1 MKVSQ
6 FKKLEEGFFSDLGN
20 IGSSSNRDNQDKIS
34 EKSKKLFIKDFIKD
48 FNADAKKYM
57 DAGLIKT
64 RVKMNA
70 TSSTVTEEYEYFN
83 DLVEGYL
90 AEQKL
95 MTPVEFVKS
104 WFDAYMKG
112 VDWQSEE
119 ANVEAIA
126 KEIEQSYKTDKGLAG
141 ITKLA
146 DLAWK
151 LVSGSD
157 RVPHGAQEILPRG
170 VGNISN
176 LDDTDKKL
184 LGNVLGSMDNH
195 TFKRDL
201 AALLNKHKR

>member
-57 DAGLIKT
+57 DAGLIKA

-83 DLVEGYL
+83 DLVEEYL
-90 AEQKL
+90 SEQKL

-112 VDWQSEE
+112 VNWQSEE
-119 ANVEAIA
+119 ANVDAIA
-126 KEIEQSYKTDKGLAG
+126 KEIEQSYNTDRGLAG

-146 DLAWK
+146 DLAWN

-157 RVPHGAQEILPRG
+157 RVPYGAQDILSRNTGLNPE
-170 VGNISN
+170 
-176 LDDTDKKL
+176 DKKVL
-184 LGNVLGSMDNH
+184 TNVLSSMDDDA
-195 TFKRDL
+195 FKRDL
-201 AALLNKHKR
+201 ASLLNKYKK

>member
-57 DAGLIKT
+57 DAGLIKA

-90 AEQKL
+90 AEQKS

-157 RVPHGAQEILPRG
+157 RVPYGAQNILSRNTGLNPE
-170 VGNISN
+170 
-176 LDDTDKKL
+176 DKKVL
-184 LGNVLGSMDNH
+184 TNVLSSMDDDA
-195 TFKRDL
+195 FKRDL
-201 AALLNKHKR
+201 ASLLNKHKR